1 MDDKGTEAKRK
12 DAATEQPWHAAF
24 PAPLSEAKPIT
35 AAETLDL
42 LKSGDTGGQRFV
54 LIDLRR
60 VDHEVSLS
68 GG

>member
-1 MDDKGTEAKRK
+1 MDDNGAESKRN
-12 DAATEQPWHAAF
+12 DAVTEQPWHAAF
-24 PAPLSEAKPIT
+24 PAPLSEARSIT
-35 AAETLDL
+35 AAETLNL